1 MLEKYPDVLTVE
13 ELKEI
18 LRYNSSTTI
27 YKILKEGKIQS
38 IHAKGNRYL
47 IPKVSVIKY
56 LQGK

>member
-18 LRYNSSTTI
+18 LRYSSSTTI
-27 YKILKEGKIQS
+27 YKILKEGKIES
-38 IHAKGNRYL
+38 RHVKGNRYL

-56 LQGK
+56 LLDK